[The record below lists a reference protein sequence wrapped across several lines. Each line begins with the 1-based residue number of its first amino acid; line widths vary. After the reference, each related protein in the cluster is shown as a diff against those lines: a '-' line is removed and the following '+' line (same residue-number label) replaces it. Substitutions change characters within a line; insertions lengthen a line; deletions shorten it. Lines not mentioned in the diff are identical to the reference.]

1 MHHHPSVAQHAAS
14 PLAALSSLHCG
25 ARQQQ
30 QRPRHHPSVE
40 SQLTVLL
47 VPLFPTPCRAGYS
60 EEQLRSLFQLCGN
73 VAESRVVHDKQSGRP
88 VGYGYVSFF
97 TKEAADLAISTF
109 DDQITLQV
117 CAVSGTL
124 CVCGWVCV
132 QQRHTVFVRV
142 CI

>member
-1 MHHHPSVAQHAAS
+1 MIQ
-14 PLAALSSLHCG
+14 G
-25 ARQQQ
+25 A
-30 QRPRHHPSVE
+30 
-40 SQLTVLL
+40 VLL
-47 VPLFPTPCRAGYS
+47 VLCVYTHAGYA

-117 CAVSGTL
+117 CALSSGTHCCVHL
-124 CVCGWVCV
+124 CVWGMLVCV
-132 QQRHTVFVRV
+132 MRIAPWGQAQHSACVCATAAGCGQPPERV
-142 CI
+142 LCQEAA